1 MRLVERCGKPLL
13 CRASV
18 CLSFSGKKVEM
29 WLGGENVAKKLDT
42 MKGQIF
48 VSFGQR
54 RDHTFYLSVRHSQV
68 KIFCQSLKKQH
79 ETSILET
86 YKINVFI
93 INSKFVDFKHG
104 MRVV

>member
-1 MRLVERCGKPLL
+1 ME
-13 CRASV
+13 
-18 CLSFSGKKVEM
+18 KKVEM
-29 WLGGENVAKKLDT
+29 WLRGENVAKKLDA

-54 RDHTFYLSVRHSQV
+54 RDQIFYLSVRHSQV
-68 KIFCQSLKKQH
+68 KIFCQSSKKQH
-79 ETSILET
+79 ETSILKT

-93 INSKFVDFKHG
+93 IISKFVDLRNG